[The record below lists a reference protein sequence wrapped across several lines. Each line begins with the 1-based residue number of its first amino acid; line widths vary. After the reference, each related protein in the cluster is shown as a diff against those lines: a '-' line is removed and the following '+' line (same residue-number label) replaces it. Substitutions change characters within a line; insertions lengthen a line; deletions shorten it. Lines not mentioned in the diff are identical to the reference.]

1 MLGAKEEKVFFSFF
15 EGVGGRGKGEKS
27 KSLSPEGVKLAV
39 SLWSSCSDELGTSK
53 EILHAPQAV

>member
-1 MLGAKEEKVFFSFF
+1 MKGAKEEKAFYSFF
-15 EGVGGRGKGEKS
+15 EGVGGRGKKS

-39 SLWSSCSDELGTSK
+39 SSWSSCSNELYTRK